1 MMLGEFF
8 FNQKQKKQKKR
19 KKKEKHLLLH
29 GSKFI
34 YPFLISLLVL
44 FFSFFSYL
52 TSLFFVFLF
61 FSNIYHVP
69 DMLHKQGLPAV
80 ICKSLQITPPI
91 VGSHLTPSAMLQ
103 TWNQMAVAV
112 DTFEEQVTIAVVGK
126 YTGLSDAYL
135 SVIKALKHSAI
146 AANRKLHIDWVPAED
161 LEKESQE
168 KNKEKYDLAWASLR
182 AADGVHVPGGFGTR
196 GIEGKI
202 LAANYART
210 SKTPYLGVCLGMQVA
225 VIEWSRNMCNL
236 KDANSAEFDEKTDN
250 QVSITEIP
258 FFFLLLYFQIIHVI

>member
-1 MMLGEFF
+1 
-8 FNQKQKKQKKR
+8 
-19 KKKEKHLLLH
+19 
-29 GSKFI
+29 
-34 YPFLISLLVL
+34 
-44 FFSFFSYL
+44 
-52 TSLFFVFLF
+52 
-61 FSNIYHVP
+61 
-69 DMLHKQGLPAV
+69 MLHKQGLPAV

-250 QVSITEIP
+250 QVSIYRNS
-258 FFFLLLYFQIIHVI
+258 FFFFFFFFFSNNSRIIHVI